1 MTLEERR
8 DRWTEAG
15 VIAAMS
21 LEIHDP
27 AELAIVER
35 CVPAAALGLAVFMAE
50 HEREFRSRW
59 GAAENDPMARGQLL
73 HEALFFILRPET
85 TAATS

>member
-1 MTLEERR
+1 VADLTPDDALI
-8 DRWTEAG
+8 EAC

-21 LEIHDP
+21 LEVHDP

-50 HEREFRSRW
+50 TDPEFRGRW
-59 GAAENDPMARGQLL
+59 GVAENDPMATGQVL
-73 HEALFFILRPET
+73 HEVLLFLLRPET
-85 TAATS
+85 TAASS